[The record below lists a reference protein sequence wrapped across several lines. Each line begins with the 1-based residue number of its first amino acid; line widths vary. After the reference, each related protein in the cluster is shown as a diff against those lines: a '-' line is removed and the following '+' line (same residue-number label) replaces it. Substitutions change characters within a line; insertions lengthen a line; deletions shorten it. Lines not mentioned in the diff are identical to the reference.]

1 MIGLGEVFTLFFVT
15 LGPLKL
21 LGPFVQRTR
30 GLDEATLRRIALHV
44 FLIAA
49 IAMIGGCLI
58 GRAMLEQWHVSLAAL
73 RLTGGIVFFMVA
85 LRQLLEQY
93 TPAPAVAPEPL
104 PASPVH
110 AAAQLVF
117 PMVLTPYGIAAAIA
131 LLASSDSAERTAALL
146 GLILAVLF
154 LDLVAMFYAR
164 RILVGFA
171 ILILQVIGAVLAV
184 LQVALS
190 VQFIIGGLRMLG
202 VLASEAA
209 ALP

>member
-1 MIGLGEVFTLFFVT
+1 VIGLGEVFTLFFVT

-30 GLDEATLRRIALHV
+30 GVDEAALRRIAVRV
-44 FLIAA
+44 FVIAT
-49 IAMIGGCLI
+49 IAMIGGCLV
-58 GRAMLEQWHVSLAAL
+58 GRALLENWRVSVAAL

-93 TPAPAVAPEPL
+93 TPVPAAAPEPL

-117 PMVLTPYGIAAAIA
+117 PMVLTPYGIAAAIT
-131 LLASSDSAERTAALL
+131 LLASSDSTERTAGLL
-146 GLILAVLF
+146 GLIFAVMV
-154 LDLVAMFYAR
+154 LDLLAMLYAR
-164 RILVGFA
+164 RILVGYA

-190 VQFIIGGLRMLG
+190 VQFIIGGLRTLG
-202 VLASEAA
+202 VLAPEAG
-209 ALP
+209 PIP

>member
-21 LGPFVQRTR
+21 LGPFVQRTQ
-30 GLDEATLRRIALHV
+30 GLDDAQVRRIALWV
-44 FLIAA
+44 FAVATLA
-49 IAMIGGCLI
+49 IVGGCLV
-58 GRAMLEQWHVSLAAL
+58 GRSLLENWRVSVAAL

-93 TPAPAVAPEPL
+93 TPVPPATPEPL
-104 PASPVH
+104 PPSPS
-110 AAAQLVF
+110 AAAAKLVF
-117 PMVLTPYGIAAAIA
+117 PMVLTPYGIAAVIA
-131 LLASSDSAERTAALL
+131 LLASSPTTERTASIL
-146 GLILAVLF
+146 GLVFAVML
-154 LDLVAMFYAR
+154 LDLVAMLYAR
-164 RILVGFA
+164 RILVGFT

-202 VLASEAA
+202 VLAPDAT
-209 ALP
+209 PIQ

>member
-1 MIGLGEVFTLFFVT
+1 VIGLGEVFTLFFVT

-21 LGPFVQRTR
+21 LGPFAQRTR
-30 GLDEATLRRIALHV
+30 GLDDAALRRLAVHV
-44 FLIAA
+44 FVIST
-49 IAMIGGCLI
+49 IAMIGGCLM
-58 GRAMLEQWHVSLAAL
+58 GRALLQSWHVSVAAL

-93 TPAPAVAPEPL
+93 TPAPAAAPEPL

-131 LLASSDSAERTAALL
+131 LLTSSPTYERTSALL
-146 GLILAVLF
+146 GLIVVVMV
-154 LDLVAMFYAR
+154 LDLVAMLFAR

-202 VLASEAA
+202 VLAPEAA
-209 ALP
+209 PPL